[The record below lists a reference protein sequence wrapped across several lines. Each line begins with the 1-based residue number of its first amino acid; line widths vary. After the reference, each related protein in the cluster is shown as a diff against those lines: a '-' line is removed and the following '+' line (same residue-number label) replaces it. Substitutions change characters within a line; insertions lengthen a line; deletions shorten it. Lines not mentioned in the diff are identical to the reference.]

1 MQTRL
6 TSSNTH
12 TPVTPLHCS
21 PFCHMDQK
29 AEQPFRARYI
39 LAFDWSKE
47 SIFFSGSVSKLGPS
61 LLRSHRHMAFPERDR
76 RRAAAAR
83 KERVWG
89 ERRREARREW
99 GIFFLSLFAPPLPP
113 PSILSLPRLSL
124 SSLRLSTSCSA
135 SFGQLFIFLA
145 TFFATSNFLTCRIYL
160 LLFRR

>member
-61 LLRSHRHMAFPERDR
+61 LLRSRESSPYGISGARSPR

-89 ERRREARREW
+89 ERRSEGAS
-99 GIFFLSLFAPPLPP
+99 GGFFLLSFR
-113 PSILSLPRLSL
+113 PSPSPSVNIFSPQTLS
-124 SSLRLSTSCSA
+124 
-135 SFGQLFIFLA
+135 FLA
-145 TFFATSNFLTCRIYL
+145 TPFHKLLGIFWATFHFSGNFFRYEQLSYL
-160 LLFRR
+160 